1 MSENGDEGMSYQEI
15 IKSIEKDL
23 KEFPPKLLRATE
35 VLTSDLDYRVATTPA
50 TVVYREDKMRLLH
63 YESRTERKDVHS
75 TPVLMVYALIN
86 RHIMLDLEP
95 GRSFIQNLLNEGLD
109 VYLIDWGYPTGADKY
124 LNLDDYVN
132 GYMDNV
138 VQWIKSNTGSDQVNL
153 MGICMGG
160 TFSVMYA
167 ALHPE
172 KIKNLITLATPT
184 QFDIDDAGLF
194 LWARGFN
201 LDKLTEGMGNLPG
214 DLANI
219 LYLLVSPVATV
230 NKYVQFFNMVE
241 DRKLVSTFLRM
252 EKWIFDSPDMAAE
265 AFKEWIRDLLQQNL
279 LIQNRLVLG
288 DQTVNLKN
296 ITCPLLN
303 VFGKNDYLAPPS
315 SAKPLSKGVGS
326 KDVTTLGVDTGHV
339 GIFVGSTSYKTI
351 IPKIVKW
358 VKDR

>member
-1 MSENGDEGMSYQEI
+1 MSYQQI
-15 IKSIEKDL
+15 IESIEKDL
-23 KEFPPKLLRATE
+23 KEFPQKLLQATE
-35 VLTSDLDYRVATTPA
+35 VLTGDLDYQAATTPA
-50 TVVYREDKMRLLH
+50 SVVYREDKMRLLH
-63 YESRTERKDVHS
+63 YESPEGKKDLHK
-75 TPVLMVYALIN
+75 TPVLIVYALIN

-109 VYLIDWGYPTGADKY
+109 VYLIDWGYPTGADRY

-132 GYMDNV
+132 GYLDNA
-138 VQWIKSNTGSDQVNL
+138 VQWISTNNGSTQVNL

-167 ALHPE
+167 ALHPL
-172 KIKNLITLATPT
+172 KVKNLITLATPT
-184 QFDIDDAGLF
+184 RFDIDDAGLF
-194 LWARGFN
+194 LWARGFD
-201 LDKLTEGMGNLPG
+201 LDKLTEGLGNLPG

-230 NKYVQFFNMVE
+230 NKYVQFLEIVDNP
-241 DRKLVSTFLRM
+241 KLVSTFLRM

-303 VFGKNDYLAPPS
+303 VFGKSDYLAPPS
-315 SAKPLSKGVGS
+315 SAKPLSKAVGS

>member
-1 MSENGDEGMSYQEI
+1 MGYETI
-15 IKSIEKDL
+15 IESFQQNLKDL
-23 KEFPPKLLRATE
+23 PGKILRAGE
-35 VLTSDLDYRVATTPA
+35 VLTSELDYEVAKTPA
-50 TVVYREDKMRLLH
+50 KVVYREDKMRLLH
-63 YESRTERKDVHS
+63 YESRIEAKDVHK
-75 TPVLMVYALIN
+75 TPVLIVYALIN

-95 GRSFIQNLLNEGLD
+95 GRSFIENLLNEGMD
-109 VYLIDWGYPTGADKY
+109 VYLIDWGYPTGADRF

-132 GYMDNV
+132 GYLDNAV
-138 VQWIKSNTGSDQVNL
+138 EWIRSRKGFRDKINL

-184 QFDIDDAGLF
+184 RFDIDDAGLF
-194 LWARGFN
+194 LWARGF
-201 LDKLTEGMGNLPG
+201 DVDQMSEGMGNLPG

-219 LYLLVSPVATV
+219 LYLLVVPVATV
-230 NKYVQFFNMVE
+230 NKYVRFLDMVE
-241 DRKLVSTFLRM
+241 NPKQVSTFLRM
-252 EKWIFDSPDMAAE
+252 EKWIFDSPDMAGE

-279 LIQNRLVLG
+279 LIQNRLELG
-288 DQTVNLKN
+288 GQRVNLKN
-296 ITCPLLN
+296 ITCPVLN

-315 SAKPLSKGVGS
+315 SSKPLSKAVGS
-326 KDVTTLGVDTGHV
+326 SDVTTLGVDTGHV
-339 GIFVGSTSYKTI
+339 GIFVGSTSARTI